1 MEMAESI
8 IIALIS
14 GGLAVISNL
23 IASGQSKKLIIYRLD
38 QLEEKQDK
46 HNNMIERMVKVEQ
59 SEKAMHKRLDRVETQ
74 IGS

>member
-23 IASGQSKKLIIYRLD
+23 ITSGQSKKLITYRLD

-46 HNNMIERMVKVEQ
+46 HNNVIERTVIAEQ
-59 SEKAMHKRLDRVETQ
+59 SIKAAHHRIDGIEGK
-74 IGS
+74 IK